1 MSNVLCKFLLL
12 TVMTV
17 TLATSSLAHDNTE
30 NIPVSGNNITYTGDI
45 KALFN
50 DKCSG
55 CHGDDA
61 PEHKEFKKDKEGY
74 KAKDLGPR
82 MNTYTHL
89 ISFVAWP
96 DTGAVMRRLDD
107 GKMSQE
113 GKQGNMYQHL
123 GNSEQERQANLEL
136 FKKWIGI
143 WSVKRWK
150 ATSKEEINKM
160 VLAY

>member
-1 MSNVLCKFLLL
+1 MRTVLWKL
-12 TVMTV
+12 TLIAVMTA
-17 TLATSSLAHDNTE
+17 TLAASAWAHDDTE
-30 NIPVSGNNITYTGDI
+30 NIPVSDNNITYTGHI
-45 KALFN
+45 KALFD
-50 DKCSG
+50 DKCAG

-61 PEHKEFKKDKEGY
+61 PEHKDFKKDKEGY

-96 DTGAVMRRLDD
+96 DTGAVMRRIDD
-107 GKMSQE
+107 GKMSPE

-123 GNSEQERQANLEL
+123 GDSEQERQANLKL
-136 FKKWIGI
+136 FKKWVGN